1 MGRDLTFS
9 IRSSAILVSAIV
21 VLTGLYAPAAGQA
34 VCDVCPSVVTVPSG
48 RFLMGSPPDELE
60 RESWDVGS
68 ESPRHEVVVPRPFG
82 IGRYPVTR
90 GEFAKFVTA
99 TRYATDSGCHVFD
112 GTNWRLDPAASWRSP
127 GFGQADDH
135 PVVCVSWLDAMAY
148 VGWLN
153 LRDGDGTA
161 RWRLPTE
168 AEREYAARAGTTTPF
183 WWGALITPAD
193 ANYDT
198 REVFPA
204 GMHPAEAQ
212 RAPYRGAT
220 VPAPAFAANAWGL
233 HNVHGNVWEWTAD
246 CYVPTYADKPVE
258 LNADASRPRNDRGCD
273 RRALRGGA
281 FNRHP
286 KTLRA
291 AYRTGLDPAFRGHSI
306 GFRVVRDLP

>member
-9 IRSSAILVSAIV
+9 IRSSSILVSAIV
-21 VLTGLYAPAAGQA
+21 ASVGLYAPAAGQA
-34 VCDVCPSVVTVPSG
+34 ACDVCPGVVTAPSG

-68 ESPRHEVVVPRPFG
+68 ESPRHEVLVPRPFG
-82 IGRYPVTR
+82 IGRHQVTR
-90 GEFAKFVTA
+90 GEFAQYVRA
-99 TRYATDSGCHVFD
+99 TRYPTDGGCHVFD
-112 GTNWRLDPAASWRSP
+112 GIDWRLDPTASWRSP
-127 GFGQADDH
+127 GFDQADDH

-153 LRDGDGTA
+153 LRGGDGTA

-168 AEREYAARAGTTTPF
+168 AEREYAARAGTSTPF
-183 WWGALITPAD
+183 WWGAMITPAD

-198 REVFPA
+198 RDVYPA
-204 GMHPAEAQ
+204 GMQPAEPQ

-220 VPAPAFAANAWGL
+220 VPASAFAANAWGL

-246 CYVPTYADKPVE
+246 CHVPTYADKPAE
-258 LNADASRPRNDRGCD
+258 LSADASRPRIDRGCD

-291 AYRTGLDPAFRGHSI
+291 AYRTGLDPKFRGHSI
-306 GFRVVRDLP
+306 GLRVVRDLR